1 MWCLGVQFNDSVSDL
16 DRATPLHGGNA
27 PGGNWSVL
35 VVDSQRVRR
44 VTFPAAYA
52 QIFWGKQARFRAA
65 ATNAT
70 TATTFGHSS
79 LHGVTSS
86 GTVHTVAGQAFEGAK
101 DGEGSEAAFNDPAGV
116 AVDASGRV
124 FVADAGTC
132 RVRRLT
138 YANQV
143 GAEKALLGRRATD
156 RPSGGLCLLFGTR
169 RFRRGGLN
177 KWFPCTFSW
186 QRARHLVASALLRL
200 LGWCHL
206 HFLQVAQR
214 IGCSTSAVAVVRPS
228 GCGSYDP
235 PVDARD
241 LAVSPAFGN
250 VYYNYGQRFDANRL
264 DGSEP
269 AGRSVRNCV
278 GAPPPDKLDKRFWH
292 NQSDNLVVDDGR
304 VDVNEDTQV

>member
-143 GAEKALLGRRATD
+143 GAEKALLRRRAAD
-156 RPSGGLCLLFGTR
+156 RPSRVAFAFCLA
-169 RFRRGGLN
+169 RGGFLGWGLY
-177 KWFPCTFSW
+177 KWFPLVRLIGSAHATWSP
-186 QRARHLVASALLRL
+186 QRCFV
-200 LGWCHL
+200 C
-206 HFLQVAQR
+206 
-214 IGCSTSAVAVVRPS
+214 
-228 GCGSYDP
+228 
-235 PVDARD
+235 
-241 LAVSPAFGN
+241 
-250 VYYNYGQRFDANRL
+250 
-264 DGSEP
+264 
-269 AGRSVRNCV
+269 
-278 GAPPPDKLDKRFWH
+278 
-292 NQSDNLVVDDGR
+292 
-304 VDVNEDTQV
+304 